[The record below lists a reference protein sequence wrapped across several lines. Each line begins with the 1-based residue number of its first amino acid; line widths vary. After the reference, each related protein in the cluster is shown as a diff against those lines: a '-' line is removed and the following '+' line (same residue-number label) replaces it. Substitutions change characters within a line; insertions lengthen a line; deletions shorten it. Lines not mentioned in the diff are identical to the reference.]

1 MATALALAVV
11 AVIAA
16 VLARFFVDKLNI
28 WMRSLTKRLLRIAI
42 ERLPEAQRERFSEE
56 WASHINEVAEEI
68 SKIAVALGCISAAQ
82 QMASLSKSAEPVLT
96 PMLIREG
103 GMGYWFKQLLVPV
116 LIATLGAYLTYLV
129 ADNYFAKYTSQSTI
143 LVEAQKVPENMVQ
156 PVVSEDL
163 GARMA
168 TLQQQVMSQTN
179 LQPVVERVFPGKNSQ
194 QIGDIIDNIRFNMT
208 VQQVPTD
215 LLQLGAEK
223 KPDAQGNS
231 GGFYVSYTA
240 PNAQEAQ
247 QICTELTS
255 LMMNEN
261 LKSVQAAAK
270 GTSDVLSMGIED
282 ARRNLEELGVKLAS
296 LKKRRGRE
304 SVSPDIEESKQK
316 LLTIEYDSAVKNYE
330 DLLAK
335 KNAADL
341 TVTMTNMA
349 QGEQMALLAPANLPD
364 APTFPNL
371 WAFIGL
377 GSGFGL
383 AFGIFRVLWIRFRLG
398 LRLRKLQE
406 G

>member
-42 ERLPEAQRERFSEE
+42 KRLPEAQRERFSEE

-168 TLQQQVMSQTN
+168 TLQQQVMQVRPICSRLWNAFSQ
-179 LQPVVERVFPGKNSQ
+179 ER
-194 QIGDIIDNIRFNMT
+194 I
-208 VQQVPTD
+208 
-215 LLQLGAEK
+215 
-223 KPDAQGNS
+223 
-231 GGFYVSYTA
+231 
-240 PNAQEAQ
+240 
-247 QICTELTS
+247 
-255 LMMNEN
+255 
-261 LKSVQAAAK
+261 
-270 GTSDVLSMGIED
+270 
-282 ARRNLEELGVKLAS
+282 AS
-296 LKKRRGRE
+296 K
-304 SVSPDIEESKQK
+304 
-316 LLTIEYDSAVKNYE
+316 
-330 DLLAK
+330 
-335 KNAADL
+335 
-341 TVTMTNMA
+341 
-349 QGEQMALLAPANLPD
+349 
-364 APTFPNL
+364 
-371 WAFIGL
+371 
-377 GSGFGL
+377 
-383 AFGIFRVLWIRFRLG
+383 
-398 LRLRKLQE
+398 
-406 G
+406 